1 MSPPPPLQRAASLA
15 ALPGLLAD
23 HGIAL
28 DRALDGTG
36 IAPDALRPDSFIPFP
51 AFLAILDRAARL
63 TGRADFGL
71 LLAQRQDLGS
81 LGPLGRVLRH
91 AATLGEA
98 LGDFAAFQIG
108 NSTGATVYLLRQDQD
123 VLLGYGVTLPGVE
136 VTPVL
141 HDLVLGIGA
150 RLVAELTAG
159 AVEPDE
165 ALTPRAP
172 PGPGHFRLLGR
183 CPVRCN
189 QPQTGLLLRAVHLG
203 HRLPQA
209 DPTLHAAALAEL
221 APTLAKAQGNAATL
235 TRRALRLLLPQGRA
249 DMAATAALL
258 HQHPRT
264 LRRRLQA
271 EATTFEAL
279 RDEVRETMA
288 RELLR
293 IGAIPVGDIA
303 QTLAYTTPAA
313 FTHAFRR
320 RTGVS
325 PMSWRKGAGLGD
337 EGG

>member
-1 MSPPPPLQRAASLA
+1 MLPSSRLPLQRAASLA
-15 ALPGLLAD
+15 PLPGLLAD
-23 HGIAL
+23 HGIDLA
-28 DRALDGTG
+28 RALEETG
-36 IAPDALRPDSFIPFP
+36 VTPEQLRPDSFIPFP
-51 AFLAILDRAARL
+51 AYLVILDRAARFC
-63 TGRADFGL
+63 GREDFGL

-123 VLLGYGVTLPGVE
+123 VLLGYGVTQPGVE

-165 ALTPRAP
+165 ALTSRAP

-189 QPQTGLLLRAVHLG
+189 QPQTGLLFRAASLG
-203 HRLPQA
+203 YRLPQA
-209 DPTLHAAALAEL
+209 DRGLHAAALAEL
-221 APTLAKAQGNAATL
+221 APALAEVRGNIVTL

-264 LRRRLQA
+264 LRRRLRT

-279 RDEVRETMA
+279 RDEARETMA
-288 RELLR
+288 R
-293 IGAIPVGDIA
+293 
-303 QTLAYTTPAA
+303 
-313 FTHAFRR
+313 
-320 RTGVS
+320 
-325 PMSWRKGAGLGD
+325 
-337 EGG
+337 